1 MLRNNPKMAGK
12 RATPRERLIDA
23 ALELAAERPW
33 ADVSLADVAARA
45 GLGLAELYEH
55 APSKAHLVQ
64 AWLRRIDAAVLAGP
78 AAPADESA
86 RDRLFEVLMRRI
98 EAIRP
103 HKAAVASLVDGLSKD
118 PVQALCGWPALTRS
132 MSWMLEAAGI
142 DASGLKG
149 ALRARGLALVWLA
162 ALRAFLAD
170 EGEDLGSTMA
180 ALDKA
185 LKRAEPF
192 GRALDGRAHAAPQNA
207 G

>member
-1 MLRNNPKMAGK
+1 MAGK

-23 ALELAAERPW
+23 ALALAAERPW
-33 ADVSLADVAARA
+33 AGVSLADVAAKA
-45 GLGLAELYEH
+45 GLALAELHEH
-55 APSKAHLVQ
+55 APSKSHLVR
-64 AWLRRIDAAVLAGP
+64 AWLSRIDAAVLAGP
-78 AAPADESA
+78 AADPAEPA

-98 EAIRP
+98 ETIRP
-103 HKAAVASLVDGLSKD
+103 QKAAVASIVDGLSKD
-118 PVQALCGWPALTRS
+118 PVQALCGWPALLRS

-162 ALRAFLAD
+162 TLRAFLAD

-192 GRALDGRAHAAPQNA
+192 GRALDGHAHAAAASQNA

>member
-1 MLRNNPKMAGK
+1 MLRDTLRMAGK

-33 ADVSLADVAARA
+33 AAVSLADVAAKA
-45 GLGLAELYEH
+45 GLGLAEFHEH
-55 APSKAHLVQ
+55 APSKAHLVG

-78 AAPADESA
+78 AASAEDPA

-103 HKAAVASLVDGLSKD
+103 HKAAVASIVDGLSKD

-162 ALRAFLAD
+162 TLRAFLSD

-185 LKRAEPF
+185 LTRAEPF
-192 GRALDGRAHAAPQNA
+192 GRALDGPARAASQNA

>member
-1 MLRNNPKMAGK
+1 MAGK

-23 ALELAAERPW
+23 ALALAVERPW
-33 ADVSLADVAARA
+33 TSVTLADVAAKA
-45 GLGLAELYEH
+45 GLALAELYEH
-55 APSKAHLVQ
+55 APSKAHLVG

-78 AAPADESA
+78 APDSGEPA

-103 HKAAVASLVDGLSKD
+103 QKAAVASIVDGLSKD
-118 PVQALCGWPALTRS
+118 PVQALCGWPALLRS

-149 ALRARGLALVWLA
+149 ALRARGLALIWLA
-162 ALRAFLAD
+162 TLRAFLAD

-192 GRALDGRAHAAPQNA
+192 GRALDGRIQAASQNA
-207 G
+207 D

>member
-1 MLRNNPKMAGK
+1 MAGK

-33 ADVSLADVAARA
+33 AGVSLADVAVRA
-45 GLGLAELYEH
+45 GLSLAELHEH
-55 APSKAHLVQ
+55 TPSKAHLVQ
-64 AWLRRIDAAVLAGP
+64 AWLRRIDAAVLSGP
-78 AAPADESA
+78 AASADDSA

-103 HKAAVASLVDGLSKD
+103 HKAAVASIVDGFTRD
-118 PVQALCGWPALTRS
+118 PVQALCGWPALLRS

-149 ALRARGLALVWLA
+149 ALKAKGLALIWLA
-162 ALRAFLAD
+162 TLRAFLSD

-192 GRALDGRAHAAPQNA
+192 GRALEGRAQPQSQNA

>member
-1 MLRNNPKMAGK
+1 MAGK

-33 ADVSLADVAARA
+33 AGLTLADVAAKA
-45 GLGLAELYEH
+45 GLGLAELHEH
-55 APSKAHLVQ
+55 APSKSHLVR
-64 AWLRRIDAAVLAGP
+64 AWQRRIDAAVLAGP
-78 AAPADESA
+78 APNPEEPA

-103 HKAAVASLVDGLSKD
+103 HKPAVASILDGLAAD

-132 MSWMLEAAGI
+132 MAWMLEAAAV
-142 DASGLKG
+142 DASGLRG
-149 ALRARGLALVWLA
+149 AIRARGLALVWLA
-162 ALRAFLAD
+162 TLRAFLAD
-170 EGEDLGSTMA
+170 EGEDLGTTMA

-192 GRALDGRAHAAPQNA
+192 GRALDGQSRAAAHTA
-207 G
+207 D

>member
-1 MLRNNPKMAGK
+1 MAGK

-33 ADVSLADVAARA
+33 AGVSLADVAAKA
-45 GLGLAELYEH
+45 GLSLAELHEH
-55 APSKAHLVQ
+55 TPSKAHLVQ
-64 AWLRRIDAAVLAGP
+64 AWLRRIDAAVLSGP
-78 AAPADESA
+78 AASADDSA

-103 HKAAVASLVDGLSKD
+103 HKAAVASIVDGFTRD
-118 PVQALCGWPALTRS
+118 PVQALCGWPALLRS

-149 ALRARGLALVWLA
+149 ALKAKGLALIWLA
-162 ALRAFLAD
+162 TLRAFLAD

-192 GRALDGRAHAAPQNA
+192 GRALEGRTQAASQNA